1 MSHAFRTVIPL
12 PKVPFTIS
20 HRDRLV
26 TIGSCFSEHIGRYFA
41 QYRYDTDIN
50 PFGQQYNPGSIAR
63 AIDRLLS
70 AQPYGPDELILQ
82 DERYHSYD
90 HHGSFSLSGK
100 EQTTAGINERL
111 HASSEKIKQASVLFL
126 TFGTAHVFKLKGT
139 DRIVSNCH
147 KIPAKE
153 FDFEMLTTDE
163 IVLLLSQSLDAL
175 WQVNPTVKV
184 VLTVSPVRYFAF
196 GHFENSVSK
205 GRLHDA
211 ICQLCQKYAQCVYFP
226 AYEIVMDELR
236 DYRFFADDMLHPN
249 RLAIGY
255 VWEQLVKTFIPA
267 KDQELLREI
276 DDITAAVNHR
286 VRHPDSEAHQK
297 FKEKYLAKMKA
308 LEEKY
313 GFDFRSE
320 KSKISR

>member
-1 MSHAFRTVIPL
+1 MPHTFRTVIPL
-12 PKVPFTIS
+12 PKAPFTIS
-20 HRDRLV
+20 HKDRLV

-41 QYRYDTDIN
+41 QYRFDTDIN

-70 AQPYGPDELILQ
+70 ATPYSADELVLQ
-82 DERYHSYD
+82 DECYHSYD

-100 EQTTAGINERL
+100 EETVAGINERL
-111 HASSEKIKQASVLFL
+111 QQSSEKLKQASVLFL
-126 TFGTAHVFKLKGT
+126 TFGTSHVFKLKGT

-153 FDFEMLTTDE
+153 FVFAMLTTDE
-163 IVLLLSQSLDAL
+163 IVSLLSQSLEAL
-175 WQVNPTVKV
+175 WEVNPTVKV

-211 ICQLCQKYAQCVYFP
+211 IYQLTQKYSECFYFP

-249 RLAIGY
+249 KLAIDY
-255 VWEQLVKTFIPA
+255 VWEQLVKTFITA
-267 KDQELLREI
+267 KDQDLLREI
-276 DDITAAVNHR
+276 DDITAAANHR

-313 GFDFRSE
+313 GFDFSE
-320 KSKISR
+320 EKKRMA

>member
-12 PKVPFTIS
+12 PKLPFTIS
-20 HRDRLV
+20 HRDRLM

-111 HASSEKIKQASVLFL
+111 HASSEKIKQVSVLFL

-153 FDFEMLTTDE
+153 FDFEMLSTEE
-163 IVLLLSQSLDAL
+163 IVHLLSQSLDAL

>member
-12 PKVPFTIS
+12 PRAPFTIS

-41 QYRYDTDIN
+41 QYKFDTDIN
-50 PFGQQYNPGSIAR
+50 PFGQQYNPGSIAN
-63 AIDRLLS
+63 AINRLLS
-70 AQPYGPDELILQ
+70 AKPYDADELVLQ

-100 EQTTAGINERL
+100 EETAAGINERL
-111 HASSEKIKQASVLFL
+111 HASSAKIKQASVLFL

-153 FDFEMLTTDE
+153 FDFEMLSTDE
-163 IVLLLSQSLDAL
+163 IVRLLSQSLALL

-211 ICQLCQKYAQCVYFP
+211 IYQLCQKYAQCVYFP

-249 RLAIGY
+249 QLAISY
-255 VWEQLVKTFIPA
+255 VWEQLCKVFFG
-267 KDQELLREI
+267 KDTNAILQEI
-276 DDITAAVNHR
+276 DEINAALNHR
-286 VRHPDSEAHQK
+286 PRNPDSQAHRQLI
-297 FKEKYLAKMKA
+297 EKYRQKNDNLQER
-308 LEEKY
+308 L
-313 GFDFRSE
+313 GLLHS
-320 KSKISR
+320 

>member
-1 MSHAFRTVIPL
+1 MSQSFRTIIPL
-12 PKVPFTIS
+12 PRAPFSLS
-20 HRDRLV
+20 HRDCLV

-41 QYRYDTDIN
+41 QYRFDTDIN
-50 PFGQQYNPGSIAR
+50 PFGQQYNPGSIAT
-63 AIDRLLS
+63 ALDRLLS
-70 AQPYGPDELILQ
+70 AQPYSADDLVKH
-82 DERYHSYD
+82 DERYHSFD

-100 EQTTAGINERL
+100 EETAAAINERL
-111 HASSEKIKQASVLFL
+111 QLSSEKLKQATVLFL

-139 DRIVSNCH
+139 SRIVSNCH

-153 FDFEMLTTDE
+153 FDFEMLPTEE
-163 IVLLLSQSLDAL
+163 IVRLLSQSLEAL
-175 WQVNPTVKV
+175 WQVNPAVIV

-211 ICQLCQKYAQCVYFP
+211 IYLLTRKYPQCFYFP

-249 RLAIGY
+249 KLAIDY
-255 VWEQLVKTFIPA
+255 VWEQLVKTFISA
-267 KDQELLREI
+267 KDQELLQEI
-276 DDITAAVNHR
+276 DEITAAVNHR
-286 VRHPDSEAHQK
+286 VRNPDSEAHQK

-313 GFDFRSE
+313 GFDLSE
-320 KSKISR
+320 EKKRRMA